1 MLFPC
6 RGECT
11 ETLRNRIRELE
22 TECKKLTIDIKLKED
37 QIRELEM
44 KVQVMPEHQG
54 LGAASQGELS
64 ASQTSDRAIPTFGSA
79 APRVPP
85 ARPAP
90 GWAGCGQEE
99 GPEAQST
106 PFHCLNGDY
115 FPPNPV
121 VCVG

>member
-64 ASQTSDRAIPTFGSA
+64 A
-79 APRVPP
+79 
-85 ARPAP
+85 
-90 GWAGCGQEE
+90 
-99 GPEAQST
+99 
-106 PFHCLNGDY
+106 L
-115 FPPNPV
+115 PNQ
-121 VCVG
+121 